1 MSNKSGIVKYHV
13 KLSFEVDGLVERA
26 DIIGAIFGQTEG
38 LLGPEMNLNELQR
51 VSKVGRIEV
60 NTKSTSNTTNG
71 DALIP
76 MSTDIDTCALI
87 AAGIESIDK
96 VGPFDCVFK
105 LEAIDDVRAA
115 KKDDIVRRAKEIK
128 QRWATKTVSEGES
141 MLKDVHEGDSKR
153 LSTYGPSKLT
163 CSSGV
168 FESKWIILVEGRA
181 DVINLLRAG

>member
-13 KLSFEVDGLVERA
+13 KLSFDVDGLVERA

-115 KKDDIVRRAKEIK
+115 KKDDIVRRHKEIK
-128 QRWATKTVSEGES
+128 QRRSLQSDTNVQSIIKY
-141 MLKDVHEGDSKR
+141 VHEGDSKR
-153 LSTYGPSKLT
+153 L
-163 CSSGV
+163 
-168 FESKWIILVEGRA
+168 
-181 DVINLLRAG
+181 